1 MADTETTYFRK
12 GLGLKAEVK
21 PVLDAEYGSELI
33 VAMKASGHTLKVGR
47 LTLRMAQSLG
57 FCYGVDRAVEYA
69 YETCRKFPDL
79 RIYLVGEI
87 IHNPHVNR
95 RLKEMGIEFLY
106 PDEEGRFDFSDVT
119 AADVVV
125 IPAFGVK
132 LSDFE
137 MLREIDC
144 VLVDTTCGSVL
155 HVWKRVESYARDGFT
170 AIVHGKYY
178 HEETRATSSQVERH
192 AGGKYLVV
200 RDMAETQTV
209 CDFIRGTLDSATL
222 SAKFA
227 GRCSEG
233 FDPDVHLQR
242 IGVANQTT
250 MLASESLEIARVV
263 GEAIRDR
270 YGDAEF
276 PQRFRSFDT
285 ICSATQ
291 DRQDAVVELMR
302 DPPDVMIVV
311 GGYNSSNTTHL
322 AHLCAE
328 SARTFHIETDQSVD
342 PVSGAISHRRVSDGE
357 IVTEGDWI
365 PNGEVTIGLTAG
377 ASTPDSL
384 IGRTVERILHTAGL
398 DPAEA
403 MAGVATGEIDT
414 GSS

>member
-1 MADTETTYFRK
+1 MAGGETTYFRK
-12 GLGLKAEVK
+12 GLGLKADVK
-21 PVLDAEYGSELI
+21 PVLESEYGSELV
-33 VAMKASGHTLKVGR
+33 VAVKASGHALRVGR

-87 IHNPHVNR
+87 IHNPHVNK
-95 RLKEMGIEFLY
+95 RLQEMGIEFLY
-106 PDEEGRFDFSDVT
+106 PDDDGTFDFSEVT
-119 AADVVV
+119 ADDVVV

-137 MLREIDC
+137 ALREIDC

-192 AGGKYLVV
+192 AGGTYLVV
-200 RDMAETQTV
+200 RDMAETQLV
-209 CDFIRGTLDSATL
+209 CDFILGKLDSKPL
-222 SAKFA
+222 LAKFA
-227 GRCSEG
+227 GRCSTG
-233 FDPDVHLQR
+233 FDPDIHLQR
-242 IGVANQTT
+242 MGVANQTT
-250 MLASESLEIARVV
+250 MLASESLEIARVI
-263 GEAIRDR
+263 GEAILDR
-270 YGDAEF
+270 YGEAEL

-291 DRQDAVVELMR
+291 DRQDAVMKLMQ
-302 DPPDVMIVV
+302 DPPDLMIVV

-342 PVSGAISHRRVSDGE
+342 PVSGAISHRRVADGE
-357 IVTEGDWI
+357 IVTERDWI
-365 PNGEVTIGLTAG
+365 PSGDVSIGLTAG

-384 IGRTVERILHTAGL
+384 IGRTVERILLTAGL
-398 DPAEA
+398 DPAEVL
-403 MAGVATGEIDT
+403 AGMATG
-414 GSS
+414 

>member
-1 MADTETTYFRK
+1 MAGGETTYFRK
-12 GLGLKAEVK
+12 GLGLKADVK
-21 PVLDAEYGSELI
+21 PVLESEYGSELV
-33 VAMKASGHTLKVGR
+33 VAMKASGHVLRVGR

-106 PDEEGRFDFSDVT
+106 PDDDGRFEFSEVT
-119 AADVVV
+119 ADDVVV

-137 MLREIDC
+137 ALREIDC

-192 AGGKYLVV
+192 AGGTYLVV
-200 RDMAETQTV
+200 RDMAETQAV
-209 CDFIRGTLDSATL
+209 CDFIRGRLDSESL
-222 SAKFA
+222 LAKFA
-227 GRCSEG
+227 GRCSAG

-242 IGVANQTT
+242 MGVANQTT
-250 MLASESLEIARVV
+250 MLASESLEIARVI
-263 GEAIRDR
+263 GEAILDR
-270 YGDAEF
+270 YGETEL

-291 DRQDAVVELMR
+291 DRQDAVMELMR
-302 DPPDVMIVV
+302 NPPDVMIVV

-342 PVSGAISHRRVSDGE
+342 PVSGAISHRRVTDGE
-357 IVTEGDWI
+357 IVTERDWLPGGD
-365 PNGEVTIGLTAG
+365 VSIGLTAG

-384 IGRTVERILHTAGL
+384 IGRTVERILLTAGL
-398 DPAEA
+398 EPAEVL
-403 MAGVATGEIDT
+403 AGMATG
-414 GSS
+414 

>member
-1 MADTETTYFRK
+1 MAGGETTYFRK

-21 PVLDAEYGSELI
+21 PVLESEYGSELV
-33 VAMKASGHTLKVGR
+33 VALKASGHALQVGR

-69 YETCRKFPDL
+69 YETCQKFPDR

-87 IHNPHVNR
+87 IHNPHVNK
-95 RLKEMGIEFLY
+95 RLKQMGIEFLY
-106 PDEEGRFDFSDVT
+106 PEDDGTFDFSEVT
-119 AADVVV
+119 ADDVVV

-137 MLREIDC
+137 ALREIDC

-170 AIVHGKYY
+170 SIVHGKYY

-192 AGGKYLVV
+192 EGGTYLVV
-200 RDMAETQTV
+200 RDMAETQIV
-209 CDFIRGTLDSATL
+209 CDFIRGKLDAEIL
-222 SAKFA
+222 LAKFV
-227 GRCSEG
+227 GKCSEG
-233 FDPDVHLQR
+233 FDPDIHLQR
-242 IGVANQTT
+242 LGVANQTT
-250 MLASESLEIARVV
+250 MLASESLEIARVI
-263 GEAIRDR
+263 GEAIRDQ
-270 YGDAEF
+270 YGDEEL

-291 DRQDAVVELMR
+291 DRQDAVMELML

-342 PVSGAISHRRVSDGE
+342 PASGSISHRRVTDGE
-357 IVTEGDWI
+357 ILIERDWI
-365 PNGEVTIGLTAG
+365 PSGDVSIGLTAG

-384 IGRTVERILHTAGL
+384 IGRTIERILLTAGL
-398 DPAEA
+398 DPADVL
-403 MAGVATGEIDT
+403 AGVATG
-414 GSS
+414 

>member
-1 MADTETTYFRK
+1 MTAETTYFRK

-21 PVLDAEYGSELI
+21 PVLESEYSSDL
-33 VAMKASGHTLKVGR
+33 VAAMKACGNELRVGR

-69 YETCRKFPDL
+69 YETCQKFPDR
-79 RIYLVGEI
+79 RIFLVGEI
-87 IHNPHVNR
+87 IHNPHVNK
-95 RLKEMGIEFLY
+95 RLKEMGVEFLY
-106 PDEEGRFDFSDVT
+106 PDDDGMFSFSEVT
-119 AADVVV
+119 ADDVVV

-137 MLREIDC
+137 ALREIGC

-192 AGGKYLVV
+192 AGGTYLVV
-200 RDMAETQTV
+200 RDMAETQVV
-209 CDFIRGTLDSATL
+209 CDFIRGTIDSETL

-233 FDPDVHLQR
+233 FDPDIHLQR
-242 IGVANQTT
+242 MGVANQTT
-250 MLASESLEIARVV
+250 MLASESLEIARVI
-263 GEAIRDR
+263 GEAIHDR
-270 YGDAEF
+270 YGDAEL
-276 PQRFRSFDT
+276 QERFRRFDT

-291 DRQDAVVELMR
+291 DRQDAVVELMQ
-302 DPPDVMIVV
+302 DPPDLMIVV

-322 AHLCAE
+322 AHLCSE
-328 SARTFHIETDQSVD
+328 STRTFHIETDRSVD
-342 PVSGAISHRRVSDGE
+342 SAESAISHRRVVDGE
-357 IVTEGDWI
+357 VVSEQGWI
-365 PNGEVTIGLTAG
+365 PAGEVSIGLTAG

-384 IGRTVERILHTAGL
+384 IGRTVERILLTAGL
-398 DPAEA
+398 DPAAVLAEMISA
-403 MAGVATGEIDT
+403 
-414 GSS
+414 

>member
-1 MADTETTYFRK
+1 MAGSETTYFRK

-21 PVLDAEYGSELI
+21 PALEAEYGSELVI
-33 VAMKASGHTLKVGR
+33 AMKASGNVLRIGR
-47 LTLRMAQSLG
+47 LTLRMARSLG

-87 IHNPHVNR
+87 IHNPHVNK

-106 PDEEGRFDFSDVT
+106 PDDDGSFDFSEVT

-137 MLREIDC
+137 ALREIDC

-170 AIVHGKYY
+170 SIVHGKYY

-200 RDMAETQTV
+200 RDMAETQVV
-209 CDFIRGTLDSATL
+209 CDFIRGRLDSESL
-222 SAKFA
+222 LEKFA

-233 FDPDVHLQR
+233 FDPDIHLQR
-242 IGVANQTT
+242 MGVANQTT
-250 MLASESLEIARVV
+250 MLASESLEIARVI

-291 DRQDAVVELMR
+291 DRQDAVMALMQ

-342 PVSGAISHRRVSDGE
+342 PESGAISHRRVTDGE
-357 IVTEGDWI
+357 ILTEWDWI
-365 PNGEVTIGLTAG
+365 PSGDVSIGLTAG

-384 IGRTVERILHTAGL
+384 IGRTVERILLTAGL
-398 DPAEA
+398 DPSDVL
-403 MAGVATGEIDT
+403 AGLAVG
-414 GSS
+414 